1 MMLHIGIIPEEKRI
15 FDVYVTN
22 SSKGGCTLNIQN
34 LAITMSNALRTGS
47 NLESLKKSF
56 EGAGACPSYAMA
68 RAKGKKVSKGSSCGL
83 SILYALLDV
92 EEDLKEEKLVELQK
106 LGYYNSKPVNVME
119 EKNDDEEVFTEEEKK
134 YLKEYGE
141 IAFAKKYHKCPICGN
156 DDLATGDGCITDV
169 TGCGWTKC

>member
-1 MMLHIGIIPEEKRI
+1 MINAKKENSLEETVK
-15 FDVYVTN
+15 
-22 SSKGGCTLNIQN
+22 
-34 LAITMSNALRTGS
+34 NAL
-47 NLESLKKSF
+47 NQ
-56 EGAGACPSYAMA
+56 
-68 RAKGKKVSKGSSCGL
+68 
-83 SILYALLDV
+83 I
-92 EEDLKEEKLVELQK
+92 
-106 LGYYNSKPVNVME
+106 E